1 MAHRPHTTLY
11 VLEQNTTLIYVCTSV
26 PYPIPHCTISPG
38 NNSTNCASDITLVQG
53 PSCAIVNICMLK
65 NKNPFIILR
74 KRQFYAQEVKFSPIP
89 GTVTCDDGRD
99 DLKTWSLCCIIAPS
113 HHSVT
118 TAFRIQL
125 LLKFEDASLEM
136 GFRMTF
142 QCTFTRR
149 KEHQVASLW
158 NTTHAGAKT
167 PTSSNA
173 FPHSRRIP
181 LCIRSWIWTF
191 CKNPEKDLYI

>member
-1 MAHRPHTTLY
+1 MY
-11 VLEQNTTLIYVCTSV
+11 E
-26 PYPIPHCTISPG
+26 CTIP
-38 NNSTNCASDITLVQG
+38 NTPLHHITRQLLTICASDITLIQG

-125 LLKFEDASLEM
+125 LLKFEDASVEM

-142 QCTFTRR
+142 HYTFTWR
-149 KEHQVASLW
+149 KEHQVCGIERTPAQKRQQAQMPSL
-158 NTTHAGAKT
+158 TLGGFRSPYGAGFGRSAKT
-167 PTSSNA
+167 L
-173 FPHSRRIP
+173 RR
-181 LCIRSWIWTF
+181 T
-191 CKNPEKDLYI
+191 YI